1 MNKEQLEDDL
11 FIAKM
16 FSELE
21 QQMNESQAETELRW
35 HGSTHGSTHESPR
48 ITLGEFAGDFN

>member
-35 HGSTHGSTHESPR
+35 HGNTHESPR
-48 ITLGEFAGDFN
+48 ITLG

>member
-11 FIAKM
+11 FITKM

-35 HGSTHGSTHESPR
+35 HGNTHESPR